1 MARSLS
7 PSLLQLQQAL
17 LAGVR
22 RVHCKTGFSETL
34 NATLLTTWGLQR
46 GQPWAQK
53 WKTSCCLWLSSP
65 VARIQFWQLAILQ
78 TTDIFICVCI
88 IDYLPYRHT
97 FPQNMSYNF
106 HITCVLSDCHEGRWR
121 WNYKQQGWRASDS
134 SSSRH
139 LNICQHETSRYFL
152 NLSTFPAM
160 FVATKTWY
168 FEQGVRPDLQL
179 CLKRQTGILRRP
191 RAISSHVCGNPNR
204 YFRQKKNVFL
214 TLTKWFLYLN
224 LTRHWAKRCHKRK
237 L

>member
-106 HITCVLSDCHEGRWR
+106 HITCVIWLPWREVEVELQTTRLASFWQQFKSAFEYLSA
-121 WNYKQQGWRASDS
+121 WNFSIFFKPLD
-134 SSSRH
+134 
-139 LNICQHETSRYFL
+139 
-152 NLSTFPAM
+152 
-160 FVATKTWY
+160 
-168 FEQGVRPDLQL
+168 
-179 CLKRQTGILRRP
+179 
-191 RAISSHVCGNPNR
+191 ISSHVCCDKNLIFWTGRQTRSAAVFKATNR
-204 YFRQKKNVFL
+204 YFEETSGNLQSCLWQPKQVF
-214 TLTKWFLYLN
+214 
-224 LTRHWAKRCHKRK
+224 
-237 L
+237 